1 MTTPLLD
8 FIRSLPKTETHLH
21 IEGALPWELLCG
33 VRPDK
38 YSAPPASWAS
48 DFRFDSF
55 AHFEGELLGYAGDFF
70 TSADRYHAC
79 AKAVFEDRLGRNV
92 RYVETS
98 FASGCIDFMNLDG
111 REVCD
116 AIRAAVPKG
125 LEVRIFLGIHHDG
138 YTEKMGPVLESALR
152 WENLDGID
160 LHGTEPTPLGD
171 WAPDFWRRARDAGK
185 FTKAHAGEFCGA
197 WFVREVIEKLG
208 AQRIEHGVRAVEDP
222 EVVALLRDTGIALDV
237 CPISNVK
244 LRAVS
249 SIQEH
254 PIKRLLDSRVVC
266 TVSTD
271 DPISFGNTLEDEYE
285 LLARE
290 LGFSESDLRQIAQ
303 NGFEVAL
310 NYPGAKR

>member
-1 MTTPLLD
+1 MNTPLRD

-21 IEGALPWELLCG
+21 LEGALPWELLCE

-38 YSAPPASWAS
+38 YSTPPSSWAP

-55 AHFEGELLGYAGDFF
+55 AHFEGELLSYAGDFF

-79 AKAVFEDRLGRNV
+79 AKAIFEDRLGRNV
-92 RYVETS
+92 RKVETS
-98 FASGCIDFMNLDG
+98 IASGCIEFMNLDG

-171 WAPDFWRRARDAGK
+171 WAPDFWRRARDARK

-254 PIKRLLDSRVVC
+254 PIKRLLDSKVVC

>member
-1 MTTPLLD
+1 MTTLLRD

-21 IEGALPWELLCG
+21 IEGALPWELLCE

-38 YSAPPASWAS
+38 YSSPPASWAP

-70 TSADRYHAC
+70 TSVERYHAC
-79 AKAVFEDRLGRNV
+79 AKAVFDDRLRQNV

-116 AIRAAVPKG
+116 AIRAAVPVG

-138 YTEKMGPVLESALR
+138 YTEKMGPILESALD

-160 LHGTEPTPLGD
+160 LHGTEPAPLGD
-171 WAPDFWRRARDAGK
+171 WAPYFWRRARDAGK

-197 WFVREVIEKLG
+197 WFVRDVIEKLG
-208 AQRIEHGVRAVEDP
+208 AQRIEHGVRAIEDP

-244 LRAVS
+244 LRVVPSAR
-249 SIQEH
+249 EH
-254 PIKRLLDSRVVC
+254 PIKRLLDAGVVC
-266 TVSTD
+266 TVNTD
-271 DPISFGNTLEDEYE
+271 DPISFGNTIDDEYE
-285 LLARE
+285 FLAHE
-290 LGFSESDLRQIAQ
+290 LQLSESELERIAQ
-303 NGFEVAL
+303 NGFKIAL
-310 NYPGAKR
+310 R

>member
-1 MTTPLLD
+1 MNTPLRD
-8 FIRSLPKTETHLH
+8 FIRALPKTETHLH
-21 IEGALPWELLCG
+21 IEGALPWELLCETH
-33 VRPDK
+33 PDK
-38 YSAPPASWAS
+38 YSAPPASWAP

-70 TSADRYHAC
+70 TSAERYHDC
-79 AKAVFEDRLGRNV
+79 AKAVFEDRLRRNV

-98 FASGCIDFMNLDG
+98 FASGCIDFMKLDG

-116 AIRAAVPKG
+116 AIRAAVPPG

-138 YTEKMGPVLESALR
+138 YTEKMGPILESALR

-197 WFVREVIEKLG
+197 WFVRDVIEKLG
-208 AQRIEHGVRAVEDP
+208 AQRIQHGVRAIENP

-244 LRAVS
+244 LRVVPSAR
-249 SIQEH
+249 EH
-254 PIKRLLDSRVVC
+254 PIKKLLDAGVVC

-271 DPISFGNTLEDEYE
+271 DPISFGNSIEEEYE

-290 LGFSESDLRQIAQ
+290 LDFNQASLTQIAQ
-303 NGFEVAL
+303 NGFCVAL
-310 NYPGAKR
+310 SPGDF

>member
-1 MTTPLLD
+1 MTTPLRD

-21 IEGALPWELLCG
+21 IEGALPWELLREA
-33 VRPDK
+33 RPDK
-38 YSAPPASWAS
+38 YSAPPASWAR

-79 AKAVFEDRLGRNV
+79 AKAVFEDRLRRNV
-92 RYVETS
+92 RYMETS
-98 FASGCIDFMNLDG
+98 FASGCIDFMKLDG

-116 AIRAAVPKG
+116 AIRDAVPEG

-138 YTEKMGPVLESALR
+138 YTPKMAPVLESALLT

-160 LHGTEPTPLGD
+160 LHGSEDIPLGD

-185 FTKAHAGEFCGA
+185 CTKAHAGEFCGA
-197 WFVREVIEKLG
+197 WFVRQVVEKLG
-208 AQRIEHGVRAVEDP
+208 VRRIEHGVRAVEDP
-222 EVVALLRDTGIALDV
+222 RLVSMLRDEGIALDV

-244 LRAVS
+244 LRVVPSAVS
-249 SIQEH
+249 H
-254 PIKRLLDSRVVC
+254 PIKRLLDAGVVC

-271 DPISFGNTLEDEYE
+271 DPISFGNTIEDEYE

-290 LGFSESDLRQIAQ
+290 LGFSEPALAQLAQ

-310 NYPGAKR
+310 RPS